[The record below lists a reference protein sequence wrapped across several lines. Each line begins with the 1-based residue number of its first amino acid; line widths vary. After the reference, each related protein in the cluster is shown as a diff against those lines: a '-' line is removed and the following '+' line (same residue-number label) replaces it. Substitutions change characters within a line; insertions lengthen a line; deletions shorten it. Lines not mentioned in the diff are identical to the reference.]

1 MIILVGLLLF
11 GESRAVDASGEP
23 AIKLDTESE
32 LRLILL
38 NEVLTNSKHK
48 GKSTYNT
55 WVTYFT
61 EGPGTASEVRLEAM
75 LVLWLSLYILPSGPE
90 DEINSFVFSLAIRLG
105 KGEKIAL
112 APIFLGL
119 FYRLDEHVHSLV
131 RSMGSYTVASYK
143 QTAFLQLFHCER
155 FKSYDPQPST
165 FEVINMMTVENE
177 NGIIR
182 SVPDRPEKN
191 RAQRWSNLKQLRGK
205 DLVEYIDSEKHF
217 SFRIYRSTGGG
228 CEVVCGFWEQPRGIS
243 ADLLTWL
250 AIITPTLLPLIIESK
265 AGTANYNPQRVMRQL
280 GYNQSVVQLSEEMGC
295 SDSVTVE
302 SQFIGDG
309 KAHMVSKFQK
319 IFWPDRVRIGV
330 RSPDGA
336 IYWRMLMEKF

>member
-38 NEVLTNSKHK
+38 NEVLTKSKHK

-61 EGPGTASEVRLEAM
+61 EGLGTASEVRLEAM

-119 FYRLDEHVHSLV
+119 SSIDW
-131 RSMGSYTVASYK
+131 T
-143 QTAFLQLFHCER
+143 
-155 FKSYDPQPST
+155 ST
-165 FEVINMMTVENE
+165 SIV
-177 NGIIR
+177 
-182 SVPDRPEKN
+182 
-191 RAQRWSNLKQLRGK
+191 W
-205 DLVEYIDSEKHF
+205 
-217 SFRIYRSTGGG
+217 
-228 CEVVCGFWEQPRGIS
+228 
-243 ADLLTWL
+243 
-250 AIITPTLLPLIIESK
+250 
-265 AGTANYNPQRVMRQL
+265 
-280 GYNQSVVQLSEEMGC
+280 
-295 SDSVTVE
+295 
-302 SQFIGDG
+302 
-309 KAHMVSKFQK
+309 
-319 IFWPDRVRIGV
+319 
-330 RSPDGA
+330 
-336 IYWRMLMEKF
+336 